1 MFDFVRSH
9 TRLLQF
15 LLVLLIFPSFVFFG
29 VQGYSSFVDGSNKTL
44 AEVDGVAIKSGEF
57 DATHK
62 QQVERMTQQMP
73 GVDVKLLDTPQMR
86 QRSLDGLVQQRV
98 LAAASAKD
106 HLLVSDARLKRLF
119 VNDPQYAQLR
129 HPDGSVNAEMLAA
142 QGMSSE
148 VFAERLRQDYML
160 RQVLG
165 GVGDSSFAPAAV
177 SAAAVS
183 ALLERREIAVQ
194 RLDAKDYLAK
204 VQPSDADIEAW
215 YKAHPALYK
224 TPESA
229 QIEYVVLDLDTL
241 KKQIALGDED
251 LKKYYEENASRYTA
265 AEERRASHILIN
277 APKEA
282 PAAEREKAKAK
293 AQALL
298 DQARKNPAGFADLAK
313 KNSEDPGSAVQG
325 GDLDFFGKGAMTK
338 PFEDAVFAMKEGEIV
353 GPIETEFGYHLIKLT
368 GVRGGS
374 KKPFEAVRA
383 EIVEEVGR
391 QMAQKKFAEA
401 AEQFGNMVYEQSDSL
416 QPVVDKLRLTLA
428 TAAVG
433 REPAPGAS
441 GPLASPKLLAAVF
454 GNEVLNNKRNTEAI
468 ETAANQLVSARIVK
482 HQPEVLLPL
491 EAVKDRVLQRV
502 RAEQAAAA
510 ARKDGQARVESLK
523 AKPGDPVGPTVAVS
537 RTQAAGQAR
546 QVLEVALRADLGKGP
561 TVVGADLGEQGYAV
575 VQVLKVVDRGAND
588 PDVPRAQPFV
598 AQALAEAETLAY
610 YEALK
615 RRFKT
620 RIVEAP
626 ASAASAVK

>member
-29 VQGYSSFVDGSNKTL
+29 VQGYSRFVDGSNKTV
-44 AEVDGVAIKSGEF
+44 AEVDGVAIKSSEF
-57 DATHK
+57 DTAHK
-62 QQVERMTQQMP
+62 QQIERMTQQMP

-86 QRSLDGLVQQRV
+86 QRSLDGLVQQHV
-98 LAAASAKD
+98 LAAAASKD
-106 HLLVSDARLKRLF
+106 RLMVTDDRLKRLF
-119 VNDPQYAQLR
+119 VSDPQYAQLR
-129 HPDGSVNAEMLAA
+129 RPDGSVNAEMLAA
-142 QGMSSE
+142 QGLSSE
-148 VFAERLRQDYML
+148 AFAERLRQDYTL

-165 GVGDSSFAPAAV
+165 GVGDSSFAATAV
-177 SAAAVS
+177 SAAGVS

-194 RLDAKDYLAK
+194 KLDAKDYLVK
-204 VQPSDADIEAW
+204 VQPSDADIETF

-241 KKQIALGDED
+241 KKQLVLGDDD

-282 PAAEREKAKAK
+282 PAADREKAKAK

-298 DQARKNPAGFADLAK
+298 EQARKNPAGFAELAK
-313 KNSEDPGSAVQG
+313 KNSDDPGSAAQG

-338 PFEDAVFAMKEGEIV
+338 PFEDAVFSMKDGEIV
-353 GPIETEFGYHLIKLT
+353 GPVETEFGYHLIKLT

-383 EIVEEVGR
+383 EIVDEVGR
-391 QMAQKKFAEA
+391 QLAQKKFAEA
-401 AEQFGNMVYEQSDSL
+401 AEQFGNIVYEQSDSL
-416 QPVVDKLRLTLA
+416 QPVVDKLRLTLSTA
-428 TAAVG
+428 TVG
-433 REPAPGAS
+433 RDPAPGAT
-441 GPLASPKLLAAVF
+441 GPLASPKLLGAVF
-454 GNEVLNNKRNTEAI
+454 GNDVLNNKRNTEAV
-468 ETAANQLVSARIVK
+468 ETAPSQLVSARIVK

-502 RAEQAAAA
+502 RVEQAAAA
-510 ARKDGQARVESLK
+510 ARKDGQARVEALK
-523 AKPGDPVGPTVAVS
+523 AKAGEPVGATVAVS
-537 RTQAAGQAR
+537 RTQAAGQPVP
-546 QVLEVALRADLGKGP
+546 VLEAALRADISKGP
-561 TVVGADLGEQGYAV
+561 VVVGADLGEQGFAV
-575 VQVLKVVDRGAND
+575 VQVLKVVDRGTSD
-588 PDVPRAQPFV
+588 PDVPRAQPYV

-620 RIVEAP
+620 RLIDAP
-626 ASAASAVK
+626 AAAASAAK